1 MNTEM
6 NNEMNIDDF
15 IKKIEIIL
23 DNIFLY
29 NNYKKYTWDYLLN
42 FNIEINKL
50 HNNSEIYK
58 SIVYYIEIYIEK
70 ILLNI
75 YTRILNDNND
85 INVINVYFQEYNNFI
100 DNTSVSEIFFSY
112 YITFKENDNLY
123 NFKQTC
129 YKKWF
134 NYVFI
139 NINNIIINSI
149 ITIIDNKLDDN
160 IVLDELDDNIVLDEL
175 DDNIVLDELDDNI
188 VLADIAVINIVND
201 FFSHIIYYENYII
214 KKDIFNKYFG
224 YRYLSLVEKKLII
237 EYYTIKK
244 LPLKDYIN
252 KIENIYKT
260 YYTIFDI
267 YGISRLKP
275 QLDDII
281 RKNILS
287 YSNIIKIFE
296 TSTTLN
302 SSNNLNDI
310 ISDILN
316 FKKFRE
322 SYIIKEENIKFLFK
336 LNICFVSDNYNFMEE
351 IIHNYFK
358 DLYNNIDKTDI
369 YIIIDF
375 VYFMNEIFKKINIE
389 FSNNSQLFDYKI
401 SNYDF
406 FYTIFKLVESY
417 IFNSFNTIEIKEIN
431 NLINK
436 FIITKI
442 YNNKFPLQSFIKYI
456 ITYLGSLE
464 VNKIDE
470 LFIYYRT
477 SLIYRLYKSGFNS
490 KIIDIENNI
499 IHSIKN
505 NSQPNDTDFQIYK
518 LKRII
523 SDIRESRYITT
534 EFNDIYG
541 INSQIIIA
549 RYSIWGI
556 DSNNENIYNNYEFSD
571 LFNKFTNK
579 FENYYC
585 NQKYE
590 KRKLIWNNKLSYCS
604 LCLNNNSKITI
615 TCSLLQSNLL
625 YKFNYNEIIDID
637 KEPLT
642 KQEKMTLKYL
652 IKNKILQKKQNIISI
667 NSFNNID
674 NTINIDIR
682 DIGNKN
688 KNKNN
693 KNKNNKNKNNII
705 SSHNSKNEIYFN
717 QEDYIN
723 LFIMRTLKQQSSM
736 DKSQLIVLTK
746 KKYGYKEEII
756 CKSLDKLV
764 DRLLI
769 NFYSIDNREMYSYV
783 V

>member
-1 MNTEM
+1 MNNEM

-160 IVLDELDDNIVLDEL
+160 IVLDELDDNILLAEL

-214 KKDIFNKYFG
+214 KKDIFDKYFG

-302 SSNNLNDI
+302 SSNNLNAI

-401 SNYDF
+401 SITESQLSALVKSYVQDSNFGYD
-406 FYTIFKLVESY
+406 S
-417 IFNSFNTIEIKEIN
+417 
-431 NLINK
+431 
-436 FIITKI
+436 
-442 YNNKFPLQSFIKYI
+442 
-456 ITYLGSLE
+456 G
-464 VNKIDE
+464 
-470 LFIYYRT
+470 
-477 SLIYRLYKSGFNS
+477 SGFSVWKLYNLLTG
-490 KIIDIENNI
+490 
-499 IHSIKN
+499 SIKSSYADN
-505 NSQPNDTDFQIYK
+505 YIDRSVFSYELSQC
-518 LKRII
+518 LC
-523 SDIRESRYITT
+523 EAIT
-534 EFNDIYG
+534 
-541 INSQIIIA
+541 
-549 RYSIWGI
+549 
-556 DSNNENIYNNYEFSD
+556 SN
-571 LFNKFTNK
+571 
-579 FENYYC
+579 
-585 NQKYE
+585 
-590 KRKLIWNNKLSYCS
+590 R
-604 LCLNNNSKITI
+604 
-615 TCSLLQSNLL
+615 
-625 YKFNYNEIIDID
+625 
-637 KEPLT
+637 
-642 KQEKMTLKYL
+642 
-652 IKNKILQKKQNIISI
+652 
-667 NSFNNID
+667 
-674 NTINIDIR
+674 
-682 DIGNKN
+682 
-688 KNKNN
+688 
-693 KNKNNKNKNNII
+693 
-705 SSHNSKNEIYFN
+705 SSWFLE
-717 QEDYIN
+717 
-723 LFIMRTLKQQSSM
+723 
-736 DKSQLIVLTK
+736 
-746 KKYGYKEEII
+746 
-756 CKSLDKLV
+756 
-764 DRLLI
+764 
-769 NFYSIDNREMYSYV
+769 
-783 V
+783 

>member
-160 IVLDELDDNIVLDEL
+160 IVLDELDDNILLAEL

>member
-1 MNTEM
+1 MNNEM

-160 IVLDELDDNIVLDEL
+160 IVLDELDDNILLAEL